1 MMRPTVAVVAAE
13 EPEIAANMVQ
23 PSTFTWSSRPGRR
36 VVHGAS
42 PVKSEAERREWNR
55 ISAIRMK
62 SGSAISSGVV
72 VAFQVSC
79 ASSFSTGRL
88 RKMARPA
95 RPGA

>member
-1 MMRPTVAVVAAE
+1 MRPTVAVVAAE
-13 EPEIAANMVQ
+13 EPEIAANIVQ
-23 PSTFTWSSRPGRR
+23 PSTLTWSSRPGSR

-62 SGSAISSGVV
+62 SGSAMSSGVV
-72 VAFQVSC
+72 VAFQMSC
-79 ASSFSTGRL
+79 ASSFSTGRS